1 MEQGGIERVFGKKK
15 TKPYGQM
22 PKQAG
27 GKPEPLSPGIADN
40 LRMLRDKLGN
50 SSDFIIRTIRSDA
63 MPGVEMAVA
72 YIKGIVEEDAIHR
85 DVIEPI
91 MSWAAPPGQSSWI
104 ETLRQRVVTT
114 GASGR
119 TAMVEDALNR
129 LLDGQCLIFTNGF
142 REAVT
147 ADTSGGEQRSVSEP
161 NTQTVIRGPQ
171 YSFTEN
177 ISTNIGLLRRI
188 IRTAD
193 FRMRSYTI
201 GRRTRTT
208 VAVLYMHHIADP
220 AVVQEME
227 QRIKEIDI
235 DGILE
240 SNYIE
245 EFISD
250 QTYTPF
256 PTMMNTERPDTAA
269 SAMLDGQ
276 IIILVDGSPFCLIGP
291 ATFFHFFRSA
301 EDNYQRFDISSFLRL
316 LRYGAFVVSV
326 LLPSLFIAITTFH
339 QEMLPTPL
347 LISLAAQRE
356 GIPFPALVE
365 ALLMELTFEVLREA
379 GVRMPRAI
387 GPAISIVGAL
397 VLGQSA
403 VQAGLVSPAMVI
415 VVSFTAISNFVTPQ
429 ISMASA
435 SRLIR
440 FTLMLLAGLLGI
452 FGIMAGVLFL
462 MIHMTGLRSFG
473 VPYMAPFA
481 PVYRQTWPDM
491 LVRQPWWAR
500 VFRLVA
506 VSGVNPHRQ
515 RGRKPRHQKG

>member
-1 MEQGGIERVFGKKK
+1 MFGTKKGNGNGNK
-15 TKPYGQM
+15 TQPQSRPDGSKS
-22 PKQAG
+22 
-27 GKPEPLSPGIADN
+27 EPLGTN
-40 LRMLRDKLGN
+40 LSVTLQTLRARLGN
-50 SSDFIIRTIRSDA
+50 SGDIMIRALRSDA

-72 YIKGIVEEDAIHR
+72 YIRAIVEEDTIHQN
-85 DVIEPI
+85 VIEPV
-91 MSWAAPPGQSSWI
+91 MGWSAPLEKSTWM
-104 ETLRQRVVTT
+104 ETLRQRVISTGTT
-114 GASGR
+114 R
-119 TAMVEDALNR
+119 LIQTVEDAVYAV
-129 LLDGQCLIFTNGF
+129 LDGQCLVLTNGF
-142 REAVT
+142 GQAVA
-147 ADTSGGEQRSVSEP
+147 ADTSGGEMRSVAEP

-177 ISTNIGLLRRI
+177 ISTNVGLLRRI
-188 IRTAD
+188 IRSTD
-193 FRMRSYTI
+193 FRMKTFMV
-201 GRRTRTT
+201 GRKTRTT
-208 VAVLYMHHIADP
+208 VGLLYMDQIADP
-220 AVVQEME
+220 KVVEE
-227 QRIKEIDI
+227 IGKRIKEIDI
-235 DGILE
+235 DGVME

-250 QTYTPF
+250 QTFTPF
-256 PTMMNTERPDTAA
+256 PTMMNSERPDTVAT
-269 SAMLDGQ
+269 SMLDGQ
-276 IIILVDGSPFCLIGP
+276 VAILVDGTPFALIGP

-301 EDNYQRFDISSFLRL
+301 EDNYQRFDISSFLRM
-316 LRYGAFVVSV
+316 LRYVAFLASM

-365 ALLMELTFEVLREA
+365 ALLMEFTFEILREA

-429 ISMASA
+429 ITMASA

-440 FTLMLLAGLLGI
+440 FTLMLLAGILGI
-452 FGIMAGVLFL
+452 FGIMAGMLFL
-462 MIHMTGLRSFG
+462 IIHMTGLRSFG

-481 PVYRQTWPDM
+481 PVNNKTWPDM
-491 LVRQPWWAR
+491 LVRLPWWAR
-500 VFRLVA
+500 VYRLVA
-506 VSGVNPHRQ
+506 VSSVNPHRQ
-515 RGRKPRHQKG
+515 RGRRPSHQKRK

>member
-1 MEQGGIERVFGKKK
+1 MFGKRKK
-15 TKPYGQM
+15 ADSKKALTSRFPVHSKTPLGASM
-22 PKQAG
+22 AANLQA
-27 GKPEPLSPGIADN
+27 
-40 LRMLRDKLGN
+40 LREKLGD
-50 SSDFIIRTIRSDA
+50 SSDFVIRQLRCDA

-72 YIKGIVEEDAIHR
+72 YIKGIVEDDTIQ
-85 DVIEPI
+85 DNVVNPV
-91 MSWAAPPGQSSWI
+91 MSWSVPLGKGSWT
-104 ETLRQRVVTT
+104 ETLRQRIVTT
-114 GASGR
+114 GS
-119 TAMVEDALNR
+119 TKPVSLLEDALHK
-129 LLDGQCLIFTNGF
+129 LLDGECLILTNGI
-142 REAVT
+142 REAVA
-147 ADTSGGEQRSVSEP
+147 ADTSGGEQRSVTEP

-177 ISTNIGLLRRI
+177 VSTNVGLLRRI
-188 IRTAD
+188 LRSPD
-193 FRMRSYTI
+193 FRIRSFI
-201 GRRTRTT
+201 VGRKTRTR
-208 VAVLYMHHIADP
+208 VELLYMNNIADP
-220 AVVQEME
+220 AVVEE
-227 QRIKEIDI
+227 IDKRIREIDI
-235 DGILE
+235 DGVLE

-256 PTMMNTERPDTAA
+256 PTMMNTERPDNAA

-276 IIILVDGSPFCLIGP
+276 LIILVDGTPFGLVGP

-301 EDNYQRFDISSFLRL
+301 EDNYQRFDISTFLRL
-316 LRYGAFVVSV
+316 LRYGAFLVSV
-326 LLPSLFIAITTFH
+326 ILPSLFIAITTFH
-339 QEMLPTPL
+339 QEMLPTTL

-365 ALLMELTFEVLREA
+365 ALLMELTFETLREA

-429 ISMASA
+429 ISMATA

-440 FTLMLLAGLLGI
+440 FNLMLLAGMLGI
-452 FGIMAGVLFL
+452 FGIMAGLLFL
-462 MIHMTGLRSFG
+462 VIHMTGLRSFG

-481 PVYRQTWPDM
+481 PVTKQTWLDM
-491 LVRQPWWAR
+491 LIRLPWWAR
-500 VFRLVA
+500 KHRLVV
-506 VSGVNPHRQ
+506 VSDVNPHRQ
-515 RGRKPRHQKG
+515 KGGRPRHQK

>member
-1 MEQGGIERVFGKKK
+1 M
-15 TKPYGQM
+15 
-22 PKQAG
+22 
-27 GKPEPLSPGIADN
+27 
-40 LRMLRDKLGN
+40 
-50 SSDFIIRTIRSDA
+50 IRALRSDA
-63 MPGVEMAVA
+63 MPGLEMAVV
-72 YIKGIVEEDAIHR
+72 YIRAIVEEDHIHQN
-85 DVIEPI
+85 VIHPVMGWSAPLEPATW
-91 MSWAAPPGQSSWI
+91 M
-104 ETLRQRVVTT
+104 ETLRQRVIST
-114 GASGR
+114 GATKLIHSID
-119 TAMVEDALNR
+119 DAIYA
-129 LLDGQCLIFTNGF
+129 LLDGQCLVMTNGF
-142 REAVT
+142 GQAV
-147 ADTSGGEQRSVSEP
+147 AAETSGGEMRSVSEP

-171 YSFTEN
+171 YSFNESMT
-177 ISTNIGLLRRI
+177 TNVGLLRRI
-188 IRTAD
+188 VRSAD
-193 FRMRSYTI
+193 FRMKTI
-201 GRRTRTT
+201 TVGRKTRTS
-208 VAVLYMHHIADP
+208 VGIIYMDQIADP
-220 AVVQEME
+220 KVVDEIE
-227 QRIKEIDI
+227 RRINEIDI

-250 QTYTPF
+250 QTFTPF
-256 PTMMNTERPDTAA
+256 PTMMNSERPDTVA
-269 SAMLDGQ
+269 SSILDGQ
-276 IIILVDGSPFCLIGP
+276 IAILVDGTPFVLIGP

-301 EDNYQRFDISSFLRL
+301 EDNYQRFDISSFLRI
-316 LRYGAFVVSV
+316 LRYVAFLASM

-347 LISLAAQRE
+347 LISLASQRE

-365 ALLMELTFEVLREA
+365 ALLMEFTFEILREA

-440 FTLMLLAGLLGI
+440 FTLMLLAGVLGI

-462 MIHMTGLRSFG
+462 LIHMTGLRSFG

-481 PVYRQTWPDM
+481 PVYNQVWPDM
-491 LVRQPWWAR
+491 IIRLPWWAR
-500 VFRLVA
+500 VYRLLA
-506 VSGVNPHRQ
+506 TSKVNPHRQ
-515 RGRKPRHQKG
+515 QGGRPSHQKRK

>member
-1 MEQGGIERVFGKKK
+1 MFSNKEKGPSGP
-15 TKPYGQM
+15 KPDS
-22 PKQAG
+22 
-27 GKPEPLSPGIADN
+27 GKPEPLSTN
-40 LRMLRDKLGN
+40 LGVNIKMLTAKLGE
-50 SSDFIIRTIRSDA
+50 SSDFVIRALRSDA
-63 MPGVEMAVA
+63 MPGVEMVIA
-72 YIKGIVEEDAIHR
+72 YIKGIVEEDAIHQN
-85 DVIEPI
+85 VINPV
-91 MSWAAPPGQSSWI
+91 MGWSAPPGKSSWI
-104 ETLRQRVVTT
+104 ETLRQRVITT
-114 GASGR
+114 GSTKQVSMQEEAVN
-119 TAMVEDALNR
+119 A
-129 LLDGQCLIFTNGF
+129 LLDGQCLILTNGF
-142 REAVT
+142 REAIA
-147 ADTSGGEQRSVSEP
+147 ADTSGGEQRSVAEP

-177 ISTNIGLLRRI
+177 IATNIGLLRRI
-188 IRTAD
+188 VRSAD
-193 FRMRSYTI
+193 FRLRSYTV
-201 GRRTRTT
+201 GRKTRTT
-208 VAVLYMHHIADP
+208 VGLVYMNNITDLH
-220 AVVQEME
+220 VVKEVE
-227 QRIKEIDI
+227 ERIQAIDI

-269 SAMLDGQ
+269 TYLLDGQ
-276 IIILVDGSPFCLIGP
+276 MIILVDGTPFALAGP
-291 ATFFHFFRSA
+291 VTFFHFFRSA
-301 EDNYQRFDISSFLRL
+301 EDNYQRFDISTFLRL
-316 LRYGAFVVSV
+316 LRYGAFLVSM

-347 LISLAAQRE
+347 LISLASQRE

-379 GVRMPRAI
+379 GVRMPRAV

-429 ISMASA
+429 MSMASA

-440 FTLMLLAGLLGI
+440 FTLMLLAGMLGI
-452 FGIMAGVLFL
+452 FGIMAGMLFL
-462 MIHMTGLRSFG
+462 IIHMTGLRSFG

-481 PVYRQTWPDM
+481 PVKRETWLDM
-491 LVRQPWWAR
+491 LIRLPWWAR

-506 VSGVNPHRQ
+506 VSSVNPRRQ
-515 RGRKPRHQKG
+515 RGHRPRHQKE

>member
-1 MEQGGIERVFGKKK
+1 MFGFNRNNRNGKQSQPQAQQGGSKSES
-15 TKPYGQM
+15 
-22 PKQAG
+22 
-27 GKPEPLSPGIADN
+27 LSAN
-40 LRMLRDKLGN
+40 LTLNLQTLRAKLGD
-50 SSDFIIRTIRSDA
+50 SGDLMIRALRSDA
-63 MPGVEMAVA
+63 MPGIEMAVT
-72 YIKGIVEEDAIHR
+72 YIRAIVEEDTIHQN
-85 DVIEPI
+85 VIEPI
-91 MSWAAPPGQSSWI
+91 MGWSAPLEKPTWM
-104 ETLRQRVVTT
+104 ETLRQRVISTGTT
-114 GASGR
+114 KLIQTVDDAIY
-119 TAMVEDALNR
+119 AM
-129 LLDGQCLIFTNGF
+129 LDGQSLVLTNGF
-142 REAVT
+142 SQAVA
-147 ADTSGGEQRSVSEP
+147 ADTSGGEMRSVAEP

-177 ISTNIGLLRRI
+177 IATNVGLLRRI
-188 IRTAD
+188 IRSAD
-193 FRMRSYTI
+193 FRMKTVI
-201 GRRTRTT
+201 VGRKTRTT
-208 VAVLYMHHIADP
+208 IGIVYMDQIADP
-220 AVVQEME
+220 KVAAEIE
-227 QRIKEIDI
+227 RRIQEIDI
-235 DGILE
+235 DGVLE

-256 PTMMNTERPDTAA
+256 PTMMNSERPDTVA

-276 IIILVDGSPFCLIGP
+276 IAVLVDGTPFALIGP

-301 EDNYQRFDISSFLRL
+301 EDNYQRFDISTFLRL
-316 LRYGAFVVSV
+316 LRYVAFLASM

-365 ALLMELTFEVLREA
+365 ALLMEFTFEILREA

-429 ISMASA
+429 ITMASA

-440 FTLMLLAGLLGI
+440 FTLMLLAGMLGI
-452 FGIMAGVLFL
+452 FGIMAGMLFL
-462 MIHMTGLRSFG
+462 IIHMTGLRSFG

-481 PVYRQTWPDM
+481 PVYPQTWPDM
-491 LVRQPWWAR
+491 VVRLPWWAR
-500 VFRLVA
+500 VYRLIA
-506 VSGVNPHRQ
+506 VSKVNPHRQ
-515 RGRKPRHQKG
+515 RGGRPSHQKRR